1 MMQNQV
7 IFLSVTSIAP
17 VDTERKLNVQDVSL
31 TSYVRSIYVLCLLG
45 QIV

>member
-1 MMQNQV
+1 MMQNEV
-7 IFLSVTSIAP
+7 IFASVKSTAP
-17 VDTERKLNVQDVSL
+17 VDTERKLNVQDVSW